1 MKKQQTNTLISLSKK
16 ELHMLTTQ
24 VKETVANG
32 AGQKRFCTAD
42 LWNIHRNKRDIS
54 SRRFLV

>member
-1 MKKQQTNTLISLSKK
+1 MKKQQTSTLISLSKK
-16 ELHMLTTQ
+16 ELDMLTTQ
-24 VKETVANG
+24 VKETVANE
-32 AGQKRFCTAD
+32 AGQKRFSTAD